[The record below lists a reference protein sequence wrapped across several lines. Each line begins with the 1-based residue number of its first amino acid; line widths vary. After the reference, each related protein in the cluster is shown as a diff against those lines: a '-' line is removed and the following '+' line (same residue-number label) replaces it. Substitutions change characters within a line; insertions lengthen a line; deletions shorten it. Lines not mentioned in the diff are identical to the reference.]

1 MKKYLIIETFP
12 FTPHIEAA
20 AEIAINLK
28 KKNKVYFFWCGY
40 DLPWKDWELPWYKKM
55 LFFSYE
61 KKIVNLII

>member
-28 KKNKVYFFWCGY
+28 KKIRFIFFGVGMICRGRIGNY
-40 DLPWKDWELPWYKKM
+40 HGIRKCFFFPTKKK
-55 LFFSYE
+55 L
-61 KKIVNLII
+61 